1 MAGAQI
7 PVGRGW
13 TPTANLIIFQPLSP
27 APFPAHLFISDSFY
41 FSSCVA
47 ILSFFQVPFF
57 PLLVSLAYL
66 LSVFNPS
73 SSSVSL
79 FLFSFHSPSLI
90 SFIPSSLRMSLQLCV
105 SLSLP
110 VPFCLSVL
118 CWHFMWESALFLFL
132 SPLSVL
138 SPPNNLSFSLPPC
151 LLPLSSQ
158 CQFLSPY
165 SSLHLSF
172 LFSEKG
178 AGTQRTVCHMM
189 HNDG

>member
-66 LSVFNPS
+66 LSVT
-73 SSSVSL
+73 
-79 FLFSFHSPSLI
+79 
-90 SFIPSSLRMSLQLCV
+90 LC
-105 SLSLP
+105 
-110 VPFCLSVL
+110 
-118 CWHFMWESALFLFL
+118 
-132 SPLSVL
+132 
-138 SPPNNLSFSLPPC
+138 
-151 LLPLSSQ
+151 
-158 CQFLSPY
+158 
-165 SSLHLSF
+165 
-172 LFSEKG
+172 
-178 AGTQRTVCHMM
+178 
-189 HNDG
+189 